1 MLPRPS
7 SPFNWETA
15 AAKVRSVEDSWN
27 SRDPARVA
35 LGYSIDSNWRIRT
48 EFLSGRAAIEEF
60 LGRKWARELDYRV
73 VTELWAFTG
82 NRIAGRFASEY
93 RDNNGQWF
101 RTYGNGCWELD
112 QNGLIGRCIESIDK
126 HPIDET
132 DRIFLWPLGR
142 RPEDHPELSDFD
154 L

>member
-7 SPFNWETA
+7 SPFNREAA

-27 SRDPARVA
+27 SRDPGRVA

-60 LGRKWARELDYRV
+60 LGRKWSRELDYRV

-82 NRIAGRFASEY
+82 DRIAGRFACEY
-93 RDNNGQWF
+93 HDNNGQWF
-101 RTYGNGCWELD
+101 RTYGNGCWEFD
-112 QNGLIGRCIESIDK
+112 QNGLIRRCIESIDK
-126 HPIDET
+126 QPIDEA
-132 DRIFLWPLGR
+132 DRMFLWPLGR
-142 RPEDHPELSDFD
+142 RPDDHPELSDFD